1 MTIRSLTLS
10 PDCFASKSAGR
21 TIPIQ
26 IVTEAEA
33 KAWLKKASAPVR
45 NRAKASGFTGAAG
58 QVLILHDAA
67 GLTEWIM
74 FGCLRPLNVFSL
86 SPLAQTLA
94 AHEGGVFT
102 LDGVG
107 GDDIDVACIGWGLAL
122 YRFDRYRKKET
133 KPSAL
138 PKLLWPKGVNK
149 KAVQAQIDA
158 ACLIRTIINIPA
170 NDMGPDELEGA
181 ARTLAGAEG
190 MSVKI
195 IRGDDL
201 LKRNFPMIHAVGRAS
216 PRAPRLIDL
225 QWGDPKHPK
234 LTLVG
239 KGVCFDTGG
248 LNLKPG
254 TAMYTMKKD
263 LGGAA
268 HVLGLALLVIRYGLP
283 VRLRVLIPAVENAVA
298 GNAYRP
304 SDVLTSRKGI
314 SVEVG
319 DTDAEGRLV
328 LADALA
334 WADEEKPDLIVD
346 FATLTGGVA
355 LGPDIPALFSNNRK
369 LAFEA
374 LDVADAAGD
383 PVWPLP
389 LPQSYRKHMAS
400 DIADLCSVGN
410 ARGGT
415 IHAALFLESFV
426 SAKTDW
432 LHLDLF
438 GWEPGGRPGRS
449 KGGTEMGVR
458 AIFSLLHKRYAR
470 QPGKRKV

>member
-21 TIPIQ
+21 VIPIQ
-26 IVTEAEA
+26 LMNSAEA
-33 KAWLKKASAPVR
+33 KAWLKKAPAPVR
-45 NRAKASGFTGAAG
+45 NRADESGFTGAPG
-58 QVLILHDAA
+58 QILSLHDAN
-67 GLTEWIM
+67 GRMERIL
-74 FGCLRPLNVFSL
+74 FGCTKPLDVFSL
-86 SPLAQTLA
+86 SPLAQALA
-94 AHEGGVFT
+94 ARDGAIFA
-102 LDGVG
+102 LDGVAG
-107 GDDIDVACIGWGLAL
+107 GDVDAACIGWGLAL

-133 KPSAL
+133 KTPAL

-149 KAVQAQIDA
+149 KAVQAQMDA
-158 ACLIRTIINIPA
+158 ACLIRTLINIPA
-170 NDMGPDELEGA
+170 NDMGPDELEDA

-190 MSVKI
+190 MSVKV
-195 IRGDDL
+195 IRGDAL
-201 LKRNFPMIHAVGRAS
+201 LKQNFPMIHAVGRAS

-254 TAMYTMKKD
+254 TAMHTMKKD

-268 HVLGLALLVIRYGLP
+268 HVLGLALLVMRHQLP

-298 GNAYRP
+298 GNAFRP
-304 SDVLTSRKGI
+304 SDVLTSRKGL

-355 LGPDIPALFSNNRK
+355 LGPDIPALFSNNRT
-369 LAFEA
+369 LAFDV
-374 LDVADAAGD
+374 LDVAEAAGD
-383 PVWPLP
+383 PLWPLP

-400 DIADLCSVGN
+400 DIADICSVGN

-415 IHAALFLESFV
+415 LHAALFLESFV
-426 SAKTDW
+426 GAKTDW

-438 GWEPGGRPGRS
+438 GWEPSGRPGRS
-449 KGGTEMGVR
+449 KGGTEMGLR
-458 AIFSLLHKRYAR
+458 AIFSLLDRRYAR
-470 QPGKRKV
+470 RPGKQKN